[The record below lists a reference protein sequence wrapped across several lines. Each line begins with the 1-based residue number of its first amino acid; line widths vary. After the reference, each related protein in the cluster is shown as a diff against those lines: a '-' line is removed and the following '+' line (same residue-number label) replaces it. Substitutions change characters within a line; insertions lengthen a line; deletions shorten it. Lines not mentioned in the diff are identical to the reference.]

1 MCCGN
6 LITVK
11 ILSLF
16 TLTIIS
22 FVLLFLPVTTV
33 LAEDASPSATEVVY
47 EKVNPND
54 GFSYL
59 TKRFGEKIKLI
70 LFSVSANSK
79 ENFYKELVNRRLA
92 ELKFIIDNKD
102 VNNFEIATIRYST
115 TVGEWTEHIL
125 AKKLDDKK
133 KPAIEV
139 LSTHTP
145 VVEQLMQGFDGT
157 TAEWRFVKQDADY
170 IKIYSAKLEE

>member
-1 MCCGN
+1 M
-6 LITVK
+6 VK
-11 ILSLF
+11 ILK
-16 TLTIIS
+16 
-22 FVLLFLPVTTV
+22 FLV
-33 LAEDASPSATEVVY
+33 LAIASLAIVFAPFRLASAQSSSSSPSPTAVPMKVTY
-47 EKVNPND
+47 EKTNPND
-54 GFSYL
+54 GFSYI
-59 TKRFGEKIKLI
+59 TKRLGEKVKLI
-70 LFSVSANSK
+70 LFSFSANGK
-79 ENFYKELVNRRLA
+79 ESFYKELANRRLA
-92 ELKFIIDNKD
+92 ELKYVIDNKD
-102 VNNFEIATIRYST
+102 LNSFEIATIRYST

-170 IKIYSAKLEE
+170 IRIYISKLQD